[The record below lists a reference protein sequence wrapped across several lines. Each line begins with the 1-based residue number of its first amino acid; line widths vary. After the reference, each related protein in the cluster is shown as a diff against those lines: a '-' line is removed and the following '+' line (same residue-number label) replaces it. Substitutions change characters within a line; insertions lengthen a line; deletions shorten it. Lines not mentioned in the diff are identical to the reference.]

1 MHFQKSFNVYKKVSE
16 NKESETCEDNVQFQT
31 ALPNELSRKTPN
43 SIHRFV
49 L

>member
-1 MHFQKSFNVYKKVSE
+1 MHFQKSFKVYKKVSE
-16 NKESETCEDNVQFQT
+16 SKEILKTCEDNVQYH
-31 ALPNELSRKTPN
+31 NELSRKTPN